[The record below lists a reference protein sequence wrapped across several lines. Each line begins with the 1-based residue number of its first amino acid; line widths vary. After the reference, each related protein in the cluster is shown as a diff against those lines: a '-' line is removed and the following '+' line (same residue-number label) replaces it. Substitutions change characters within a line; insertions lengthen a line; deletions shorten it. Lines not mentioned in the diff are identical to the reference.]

1 MKRAIFIPVIALTLL
16 ASCKE
21 TPTNDMS
28 PTIQKEIQKDN
39 KADVITTQDSLQ
51 MARKRTMDSLEQIKS
66 HGHAH

>member
-1 MKRAIFIPVIALTLL
+1 MKRAIFITTVALTLL

-21 TPTNDMS
+21 TPTNDTS